1 MNQSKSQ
8 TARRVSVGA
17 IAEELELS
25 VDFVID
31 VAHEVGLPVL
41 GQRDIV
47 KAEHA
52 VRLAER
58 CRANRGA
65 IFTDEL
71 IFRWSFRKESLLV
84 RGLYDAV
91 ASRAAERIALARRC
105 ELRRGV
111 DAMGRTYVEVR
122 REHARVRL
130 GRDFVDSAP
139 RFITGFSD
147 CVTDPAMTSLRFVAV
162 GLGIGSVVAIDERMR
177 QIDELLEAAHGR

>member
-1 MNQSKSQ
+1 MNQERSQ
-8 TARRVSVGA
+8 TARGVSVGA
-17 IAEELELS
+17 IAEELKLR

-31 VAHEVGLPVL
+31 VAHELSLPVL
-41 GQRDIV
+41 GYRDIV
-47 KAEHA
+47 TADHA

-58 CRANRGA
+58 CRTNRRA
-65 IFTDEL
+65 IFTLEPE
-71 IFRWSFRKESLLV
+71 FRWSFCKKELVV

-105 ELRRGV
+105 ELRRGI

-122 REHARVRL
+122 REDARVRL

-177 QIDELLEAAHGR
+177 QVDELLEAAHGR